1 LDDIVPNKVSSTSHV
16 FEIGIS
22 NPLPENGIFNRVMP
36 KKYAEAFERGD
47 GYIGGGEVWITAA
60 DDLTGVTT
68 RSQAQQRLSLYQDF
82 DATIP
87 NTSGDVLVQFKLKDF
102 NNNSL
107 ITPIEIGDTSS
118 FGPIQPRGYGF
129 HPGGKTGGGA
139 REWLI
144 GNGTKD
150 DIGAF
155 DINLIHLDK

>member
-1 LDDIVPNKVSSTSHV
+1 M
-16 FEIGIS
+16 
-22 NPLPENGIFNRVMP
+22 MP
-36 KKYAEAFERGD
+36 KKYAEAFERGE

-60 DDLTGVTT
+60 DDLAGVTT
-68 RSQAQQRLSLYQDF
+68 RTQAQQRLSLYQDF

-87 NTSGDVLVQFKLKDF
+87 NTSGDVLVQFKLNDF

-107 ITPIEIGDTSS
+107 MTPVEIGNTSPL
-118 FGPIQPRGYGF
+118 GPIQPRGYGF
-129 HPGGKTGGGA
+129 EQGGKTVGGA

-155 DINLIHLDK
+155 DINLINLDK